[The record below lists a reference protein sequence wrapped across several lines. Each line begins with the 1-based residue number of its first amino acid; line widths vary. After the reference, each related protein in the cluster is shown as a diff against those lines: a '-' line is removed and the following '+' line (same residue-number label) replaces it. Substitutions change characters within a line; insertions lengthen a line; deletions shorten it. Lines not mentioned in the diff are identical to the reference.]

1 MLCQGSRWI
10 EFPCSEKAAT
20 GSDNN
25 CSTFLALTSGYRESL
40 EWEFKVVP
48 SDTDAVK
55 TATFLA
61 AEVAFDTNVIV
72 VTTSISMNGKVAS
85 RLKEIYTG

>member
-1 MLCQGSRWI
+1 MLCQGSHWI

-20 GSDNN
+20 GTEHN
-25 CSTFLALTSGYRESL
+25 CSTFSALTSGYREGL

-55 TATFLA
+55 ESTYLA
-61 AEVAFDTNVIV
+61 AEVALDMNVIV
-72 VTTSISMNGKVAS
+72 VTTSIAMNGKVAS
-85 RLKEIYTG
+85 RLKEIFTG

>member
-1 MLCQGSRWI
+1 MLCQGSHWI

-20 GSDNN
+20 GTEHN
-25 CSTFLALTSGYRESL
+25 CSTFLALTSGYREGL

-48 SDTDAVK
+48 SDTEAVK

-61 AEVAFDTNVIV
+61 AEVALDMNVIV
-72 VTTSISMNGKVAS
+72 VTASISISGKVAS
-85 RLKEIYTG
+85 RLKEIFTG

>member
-20 GSDNN
+20 GTEHN
-25 CSTFLALTSGYRESL
+25 CSTFLALTSGCREGL

-48 SDTDAVK
+48 SDTEAVK

-61 AEVAFDTNVIV
+61 AEVALDMNVIV
-72 VTTSISMNGKVAS
+72 VTASISMSGKVAS
-85 RLKEIYTG
+85 RLKEILTG